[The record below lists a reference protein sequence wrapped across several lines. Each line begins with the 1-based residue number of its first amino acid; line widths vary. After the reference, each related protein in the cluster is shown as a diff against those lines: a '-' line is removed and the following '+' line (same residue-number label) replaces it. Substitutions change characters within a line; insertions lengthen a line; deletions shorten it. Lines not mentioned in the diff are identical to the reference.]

1 MDINGAIDGDAAQP
15 EEDASIV
22 AGEGLDAL
30 QCCAEGILEDL
41 FSELGNGKTREDGLA
56 VELVCEPLEEDASG
70 LSVALTNSGDDVS
83 LVLYGGQ
90 IAGVVASQGCL
101 LSSPQTTR
109 EEHQSYTK
117 VWQTRPCR

>member
-1 MDINGAIDGDAAQP
+1 MVTGAGAPI
-15 EEDASIV
+15 
-22 AGEGLDAL
+22 GEMVVRSLLDDSRI
-30 QCCAEGILEDL
+30 GHI
-41 FSELGNGKTREDGLA
+41 LA